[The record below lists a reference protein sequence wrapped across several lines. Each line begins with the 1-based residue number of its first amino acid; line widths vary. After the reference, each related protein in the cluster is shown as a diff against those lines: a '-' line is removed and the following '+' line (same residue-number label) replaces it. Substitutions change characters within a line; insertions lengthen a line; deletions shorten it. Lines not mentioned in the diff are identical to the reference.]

1 MLKQL
6 EESML
11 DFLDIFEG
19 IDQIADSQ
27 VPENRKNGCKKLLEP
42 KKKKKVREYKYGG
55 KNK

>member
-27 VPENRKNGCKKLLEP
+27 VPENRKNECKKLLEQ
-42 KKKKKVREYKYGG
+42 KKNRLENTNMEG
-55 KNK
+55 KINK

>member
-1 MLKQL
+1 MLKQI

-19 IDQIADSQ
+19 TDQIADSQ

-42 KKKKKVREYKYGG
+42 KKKKVREYKYGG